1 MLKIILLFI
10 MLSFIGNVNVSAISD
25 IEYQEAFVKLNESY
39 DKFIG
44 SCGNDERL
52 AIIEYANGNLEAMRG
67 GYETVKSLKTI
78 NGNVINDFC
87 ANYAEDLY
95 KAIKNAEVYIRK
107 NAMYSLKLE
116 TEVEIKKNVFVI
128 GTKIQSREDL
138 TIIDDCDL
146 IDREFKNKL
155 NEYFG
160 YLQIFCV
167 SITVILCIVDVF
179 KVFVSNNLD
188 GKKAFKNMKGRIIA
202 LVVVLLAPLIVNIII
217 GLINNY
223 VDVEAIKCLES

>member
-87 ANYAEDLY
+87 ANYAEDL
-95 KAIKNAEVYIRK
+95 
-107 NAMYSLKLE
+107 
-116 TEVEIKKNVFVI
+116 
-128 GTKIQSREDL
+128 
-138 TIIDDCDL
+138 
-146 IDREFKNKL
+146 
-155 NEYFG
+155 
-160 YLQIFCV
+160 
-167 SITVILCIVDVF
+167 
-179 KVFVSNNLD
+179 
-188 GKKAFKNMKGRIIA
+188 
-202 LVVVLLAPLIVNIII
+202 
-217 GLINNY
+217 
-223 VDVEAIKCLES
+223 